1 MSNQIHP
8 SASVESGAELSA
20 NVQVGANAFIG
31 SQVTLGDGA
40 IVHPNAV
47 ITGKTNIGSKTEV
60 FPFATVGSKPQDLKF
75 KGENAELWIG
85 SNNQIRE
92 YSNISIGTEHGGMKT
107 VIGDNNLFMVYT
119 HVAHDC
125 IIQNNCV
132 IANAVQ
138 VAGHAEIGNHV
149 VVGGVSGIHQFAR
162 IGDYAMIAAGSM
174 VALDVTPFTTAF
186 GNRAGPTGLNI
197 LGLKRAGFSS
207 EDIRSI
213 KTMYKMVFNENNSLA
228 DALSKIDEIIEDSK
242 VRQTFTSFIR
252 ASKRGLS
259 R

>member
-1 MSNQIHP
+1 MSNLIHA
-8 SASVESGAELSA
+8 SATVETGAEIQS
-20 NVQVGANAFIG
+20 NVTVGANAFIG
-31 SQVTLGDGA
+31 SQVKLGDGV
-40 IVHPNAV
+40 IIHPNAV
-47 ITGKTNIGSKTEV
+47 VTGKTSIGSKTEI

-119 HVAHDC
+119 HIAHDC
-125 IIQNNCV
+125 LIHNSCV

-138 VAGHAEIGNHV
+138 VAGHAEIGSHV
-149 VVGGVSGIHQFAR
+149 VIGGVSGIHQFAR
-162 IGDYAMIAAGSM
+162 IGEYAMIAAGSM

-197 LGLKRAGFSS
+197 LGLKRAGFTS
-207 EDIRSI
+207 EQIREI
-213 KTMYKMVFNENNSLA
+213 KTMYKIVFNENNSLA
-228 DALSKIDEIIEDSK
+228 DALSKIDATIADSK
-242 VRQTFTSFIR
+242 VRQTFTGFIR